1 MPMRR
6 SSVSC
11 VALVATLALANAAAA
26 QDAGRGE
33 IPALEAELA
42 RAASAL
48 ATGACAVACP
58 ALASMKRAA
67 DRICALEPG
76 PRCDAARAKVRE
88 AQRRVEEACP
98 DCITRDHEA
107 PSQAKADESKVRRE
121 KEEPAPPAQPPP
133 AEPASQMAP
142 RRGGCASCE
151 VGVSRELPRGL
162 GAALVMLA
170 LALRRRRG
178 ARARGS

>member
-1 MPMRR
+1 MTMRR

-11 VALVATLALANAAAA
+11 VALVATLALAKAAAA

-98 DCITRDHEA
+98 DCIPRDHEEPA
-107 PSQAKADESKVRRE
+107 KAKADDVSKER
-121 KEEPAPPAQPPP
+121 KDSPPPPAPP
-133 AEPASQMAP
+133 AEPASSQMAPAP

-151 VGVSRELPRGL
+151 VGVATEVPRGL
-162 GAALVMLA
+162 GAALVVLA
-170 LALRRRRG
+170 LALRRRR
-178 ARARGS
+178 RPPIVI